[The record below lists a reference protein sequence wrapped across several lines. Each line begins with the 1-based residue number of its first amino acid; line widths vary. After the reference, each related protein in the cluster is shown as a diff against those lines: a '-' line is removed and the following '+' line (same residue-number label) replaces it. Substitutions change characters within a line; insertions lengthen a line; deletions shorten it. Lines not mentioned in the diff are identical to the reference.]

1 MKVLL
6 SLVLATTACAQ
17 HPPNPPTY
25 VRCQSPENCLQL
37 NIPDGF
43 NSPFCKPMKRGPQLL
58 VCRSSPPSPH

>member
-1 MKVLL
+1 MKAIMKALL

-43 NSPFCKPMKRGPQLL
+43 NSPFCKRQ
-58 VCRSSPPSPH
+58 